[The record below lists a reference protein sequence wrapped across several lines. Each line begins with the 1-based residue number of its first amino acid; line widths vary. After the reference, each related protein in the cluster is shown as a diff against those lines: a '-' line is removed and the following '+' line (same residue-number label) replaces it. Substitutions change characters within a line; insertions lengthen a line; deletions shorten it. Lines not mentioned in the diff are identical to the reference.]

1 MVSFNFCF
9 QENPL
14 GRLTWKLIKL
24 AKGILPSGKWFP
36 VGKTQVQIPS
46 VTFTSCDPTSL
57 PMLAPSEPELGL
69 SLALLAPQW
78 PSYWTFSFT
87 FRTNRLCPWLPPYA
101 YPGRTTPPFHQIHM
115 EFWGFNWPSDTRV
128 KKSHHHAWH
137 SKLSTQW
144 ANRQAA
150 LQETGGRNAGK
161 EGSQRED
168 DWWNRSEWK

>member
-57 PMLAPSEPELGL
+57 PMPAPSEPVLGL

-87 FRTNRLCPWLPPYA
+87 FRTNRLCPWLPPYTVFTQA
-101 YPGRTTPPFHQIHM
+101 GRHHPFTRFTWSSGVSTGQVTPVSRNHITMH
-115 EFWGFNWPSDTRV
+115 DTAERV
-128 KKSHHHAWH
+128 ARSNITAVVKRARRLNADH
-137 SKLSTQW
+137 S
-144 ANRQAA
+144 
-150 LQETGGRNAGK
+150 
-161 EGSQRED
+161 
-168 DWWNRSEWK
+168 